1 MATKRLDMKDEIR
14 TACRF
19 IYHMLKK
26 GCRLSEHQLQQFTN
40 KMQDVL
46 SAHFRHHWHLEN
58 PQLGS
63 AYRCIRINHIMDPL
77 VVKAARECGVK
88 IPDLSLPK
96 EFTMWIDPSEI
107 SYRFGEDGSINTVSM
122 KEEKNE
128 NISSFESM
136 FLNRGKSQSCGMN
149 ESKVNK
155 MNSNISVPEC
165 VSS

>member
-1 MATKRLDMKDEIR
+1 MKDEIQ

-26 GCRLSEHQLQQFTN
+26 SCRLTEQQLQQFTN

-46 SAHFRHHWHLEN
+46 FAHFRHHWHLEN

-77 VVKAARECGVK
+77 VVKAARECGVR
-88 IPDLSLPK
+88 ISDLSLPK
-96 EFTMWIDPSEI
+96 EFTIWIDPNEI
-107 SYRFGEDGSINTVSM
+107 SYRFGEDGSINTVSI
-122 KEEKNE
+122 KEERSEGN
-128 NISSFESM
+128 SSFENM
-136 FLNRGKSQSCGMN
+136 FLNRQKSHPCGMKQ
-149 ESKVNK
+149 SKVNT
-155 MNSNISVPEC
+155 MNTNIISVPEC

>member
-1 MATKRLDMKDEIR
+1 MKEEIHV
-14 TACRF
+14 ACGF

-26 GCRLSEHQLQQFTN
+26 GCRLTELQLQQFTN

-46 SAHFRHHWHLEN
+46 FAHFRHHWHLEN
-58 PQLGS
+58 PQQGS

-77 VVKAARECGVK
+77 VVKAAHESGVN

-96 EFTMWIDPSEI
+96 EFTMWIDPNEI

-122 KEEKNE
+122 KEEKNR
-128 NISSFESM
+128 SSNLFESM
-136 FLNRGKSQSCGMN
+136 VVSRQKSHPCGMKQ
-149 ESKVNK
+149 SKVNA
-155 MNSNISVPEC
+155 MNTNISVPEC

>member
-1 MATKRLDMKDEIR
+1 MKDEIH
-14 TACRF
+14 TACKF
-19 IYHMLKK
+19 IFNMLKK
-26 GCRLSEHQLQQFTN
+26 SCRLTEQQLQQFTN

-46 SAHFRHHWHLEN
+46 FAHFRHHWHLEN

-88 IPDLSLPK
+88 ISDLSLPK

-122 KEEKNE
+122 KDGKSD
-128 NISSFESM
+128 NINTSLDSM
-136 FLNRGKSQSCGMN
+136 FLNRQKSHPCGMKQT
-149 ESKVNK
+149 KVNT
-155 MNSNISVPEC
+155 MNTNISVPEC